1 MAEQQQSIGSSTS
14 VLTSGSFRSDA
25 SESFTPVLSGTHPQ
39 APLQSTGAAD
49 PHLRRRAERSRTL
62 KELQEDAVFGRLW
75 QTPQELPP
83 SQLETASDQ
92 RLMILARKYEGA
104 ALTREDHA
112 RVAILTQ
119 RLRRLAPRVTQLSWT
134 LAEESVNR
142 PGIRGGQLV

>member
-1 MAEQQQSIGSSTS
+1 
-14 VLTSGSFRSDA
+14 
-25 SESFTPVLSGTHPQ
+25 
-39 APLQSTGAAD
+39 
-49 PHLRRRAERSRTL
+49 L